1 MDLVK
6 FGKRAYRCALKR
18 GKIREGLEGDT
29 LHQETLKGLTEEVQE
44 VIEASETEVS
54 EHLGGY
60 TAVVEELVD
69 VAIVTMTELYRRGVD
84 IDVALHEKMKYNE
97 RR

>member
-6 FGKRAYRCALKR
+6 FGKRAYKCALKR
-18 GKIREGLEGDT
+18 GKIREGLKGDD
-29 LHQETLKGLTEEVQE
+29 LHRETLNGLIEEVQE
-44 VIEASETEVS
+44 VIEASETETS
-54 EHLGGY
+54 EHLDGY
-60 TAVVEELVD
+60 TAVVEELID
-69 VAIVTMTELYRRGVD
+69 VAIVTMTELYRRGVN